1 MAEYKKKQIKRKI
14 KPKPAK
20 KAPVENRDIKMSRS
34 RHEKKTEAPQ
44 RKPQTRS
51 KSRSLNMPKLNV
63 IKGKKAVKNKNNF
76 ITISVIV
83 IFVCIYLIIS
93 AFHPV
98 GMLEYLSSCYAKIGH
113 GKGYDLSLTGG
124 ETLNAIQQ
132 SNYYYILSENTV
144 EAYNNGGKNIFSV
157 THGMSK
163 PVLKTGDTRYLVY
176 SQGEKTLKVH
186 TFNGLHNTFTF
197 DNSILTANISKSGTF
212 AVATKTEGYE
222 SKVTVYNK
230 RNKKIYEW
238 FSSDETVISTCLSDN
253 GKRLAVATVK
263 VENGAFVSK
272 VYILKFNSAN
282 PTQTYEFEGELIY
295 SLNIAVGNHIYAV
308 LDKNIEFINMVNG
321 NKKSQVTDYSVN
333 IVKKMG
339 NRIVAVKS
347 LEANKNETD
356 IYLYSLT
363 GELKANFKL
372 ERGVSDISVK
382 NQRLH
387 ILTDSSIVITDK
399 TGRILS
405 EAKCSFDIKNIVAL
419 SDSSVAGISNN
430 SLNKYLYDKTEA
442 KK

>member
-1 MAEYKKKQIKRKI
+1 
-14 KPKPAK
+14 
-20 KAPVENRDIKMSRS
+20 
-34 RHEKKTEAPQ
+34 
-44 RKPQTRS
+44 
-51 KSRSLNMPKLNV
+51 
-63 IKGKKAVKNKNNF
+63 
-76 ITISVIV
+76 
-83 IFVCIYLIIS
+83 
-93 AFHPV
+93 
-98 GMLEYLSSCYAKIGH
+98 
-113 GKGYDLSLTGG
+113 
-124 ETLNAIQQ
+124 
-132 SNYYYILSENTV
+132 
-144 EAYNNGGKNIFSV
+144 
-157 THGMSK
+157 
-163 PVLKTGDTRYLVY
+163 
-176 SQGEKTLKVH
+176 
-186 TFNGLHNTFTF
+186 
-197 DNSILTANISKSGTF
+197 
-212 AVATKTEGYE
+212 
-222 SKVTVYNK
+222 
-230 RNKKIYEW
+230 
-238 FSSDETVISTCLSDN
+238 
-253 GKRLAVATVK
+253 
-263 VENGAFVSK
+263 
-272 VYILKFNSAN
+272 
-282 PTQTYEFEGELIY
+282 
-295 SLNIAVGNHIYAV
+295 
-308 LDKNIEFINMVNG
+308 MVNG